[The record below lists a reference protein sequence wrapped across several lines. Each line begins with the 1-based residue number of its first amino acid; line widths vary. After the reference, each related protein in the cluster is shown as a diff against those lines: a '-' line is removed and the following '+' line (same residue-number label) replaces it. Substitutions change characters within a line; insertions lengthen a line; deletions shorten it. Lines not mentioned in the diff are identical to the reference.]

1 MELEREEGEID
12 WGLHTAE
19 AEEGT
24 IVSCRAL
31 ASPRR
36 PEGVATPRAG
46 RHWYY
51 GDGYSHRR
59 GPAATVRHRIG
70 VRPPWSMGVRQ
81 LQHHIERERER
92 ERETESHARQGGDG
106 GGSDLDGSTVP
117 MRRHPG
123 GRPPRGRERN
133 TGEDWKRVCA
143 AAASDLE
150 IGRDF
155 WKVLER
161 AWKVQASSR

>member
-1 MELEREEGEID
+1 MELEREEGEIG

-19 AEEGT
+19 AEGRHHRVLPGIGIAE
-24 IVSCRAL
+24 
-31 ASPRR
+31 
-36 PEGVATPRAG
+36 EGVATPRAS
-46 RHWYY
+46 RRRCY

-70 VRPPWSMGVRQ
+70 VRPPWSVGVQQ
-81 LQHHIERERER
+81 LQHASTTSKERER
-92 ERETESHARQGGDG
+92 ESHARQGEGGDG

-133 TGEDWKRVCA
+133 AGEDWKRVCA

-150 IGRDF
+150 IRRDF
-155 WKVLER
+155 
-161 AWKVQASSR
+161 WKVQASSR

>member
-92 ERETESHARQGGDG
+92 ERERQRATHGRGETEGAATSTARPCRCAVTPEDGHRGAERETQGKTGRG
-106 GGSDLDGSTVP
+106 CAQLL
-117 MRRHPG
+117 RR
-123 GRPPRGRERN
+123 
-133 TGEDWKRVCA
+133 
-143 AAASDLE
+143 
-150 IGRDF
+150 I
-155 WKVLER
+155 
-161 AWKVQASSR
+161 